1 MVHSCS
7 YSFLSLF
14 TFRYNSWFEIFF
26 FIECSICF
34 SWDWISSN
42 FILLRFLFYWLK
54 SWKKNFLL
62 LFFLFLLRRNDLL
75 LSVRCD
81 FRLFFPF
88 FFVWGPLRWIQ
99 LLFQLV
105 FLLFLRVLVISLLF
119 ITNLCKNQPNILIYN
134 FTKLSGMSAN
144 KSIIS
149 LSKTGLTLLS
159 R

>member
-14 TFRYNSWFEIFF
+14 PFRYNSWFEILF

-54 SWKKNFLL
+54 SWKENFLL
-62 LFFLFLLRRNDLL
+62 LFFSFLLRRNDLL

-88 FFVWGPLRWIQ
+88 FFVWGPLRRIQ
-99 LLFQLV
+99 LLFLQ
-105 FLLFLRVLVISLLF
+105 FLRVLVISLLF